1 MINFG
6 IIGCGVISTS
16 HAKAIKAAKG
26 AKLLAVCDIIEEKA
40 QKLAEEYEVPHYF
53 KDYNKMLELEDLDV
67 VCICTPSGMHSDHTV
82 LAARAG
88 KHVLCEKPLDITKE
102 KMDIM
107 IEECRKHNVKLGGV
121 FQRRTGRNAQEIK
134 AALERGEL
142 GKLVLGDAYLKYYRS
157 QEYYDSAG
165 WRGTWELDGGGA
177 LMNQGVHGIDL
188 LQWFMGGAKKV
199 FAKAGTLARKIEVED
214 TAVILLEFE
223 NGAFG
228 VIEGTTS
235 VYPAQSTR
243 VEIHG
248 ELGTIILEET
258 EVKKWEL
265 IGGKDRAADFA
276 AEEHA
281 GGASD
286 PTAISSTGHQ
296 FLVED
301 MMEAIK
307 LDRDPF
313 IPGEEARKS
322 VDLILAIYESSRTGK
337 EIEL

>member
-1 MINFG
+1 MLNFG
-6 IIGCGVISTS
+6 IIGCGVIAPS
-16 HAKAIKAAKG
+16 HAKAIEATEG
-26 AKLLAVCDIIEEKA
+26 ANLLAVCDIIPEKA
-40 QKLAEEYEVPHYF
+40 QKMAEEYDVPHYF
-53 KDYNKMLELEDLDV
+53 TDYNKMLELENLDV
-67 VCICTPSGMHSDHTV
+67 VCICTPSGLHSDHTV

-107 IEECRKHNVKLGGV
+107 IEECRKHNVKLAGI
-121 FQRRTGRNAQEIK
+121 FQRRAGNNAQEIK
-134 AALERGEL
+134 AALSRGEL
-142 GKLVLGDAYLKYYRS
+142 GKIVLTDAYLKYYRS
-157 QEYYDSAG
+157 QEYYESAG
-165 WRGTWELDGGGA
+165 WRGTWEMDGGGA

-188 LQWFMGGAKKV
+188 AQWFMGGVKKV
-199 FAKAGTLARKIEVED
+199 YAKTGTLARKIEVED
-214 TAVILLEFE
+214 TAVIIVEFN

-248 ELGTIILEET
+248 ELGTIILDET
-258 EVKKWEL
+258 EIKKWEV

-281 GGASD
+281 GGSAD
-286 PTAISSTGHQ
+286 NKAISATGHQ
-296 FLVED
+296 LLVQDLVE
-301 MMEAIK
+301 AIR
-307 LDRDPF
+307 LDREPM
-313 IPGEEARKS
+313 IPGEEARKA

>member
-1 MINFG
+1 MF
-6 IIGCGVISTS
+6 SS
-16 HAKAIKAAKG
+16 ADRKKRPR
-26 AKLLAVCDIIEEKA
+26 D
-40 QKLAEEYEVPHYF
+40 QSSF
-53 KDYNKMLELEDLDV
+53 
-67 VCICTPSGMHSDHTV
+67 
-82 LAARAG
+82 RA
-88 KHVLCEKPLDITKE
+88 
-102 KMDIM
+102 
-107 IEECRKHNVKLGGV
+107 
-121 FQRRTGRNAQEIK
+121 
-134 AALERGEL
+134 GEL

-188 LQWFMGGAKKV
+188 LQWFMGGVKKV
-199 FAKAGTLARKIEVED
+199 FAKTGTLARNIEVED